1 MVDCSAEEACV
12 NMCVSIQQIVLN
24 LGKHRTT
31 EKRRNF
37 WKLFYELKEKES
49 TVLLSFQWASEER

>member
-49 TVLLSFQWASEER
+49 TVLLSFQWASKER